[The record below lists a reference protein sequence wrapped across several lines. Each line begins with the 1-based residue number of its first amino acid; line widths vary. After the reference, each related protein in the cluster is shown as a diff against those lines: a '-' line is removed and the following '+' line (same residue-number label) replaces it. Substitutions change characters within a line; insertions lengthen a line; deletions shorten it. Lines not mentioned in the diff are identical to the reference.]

1 MIVSSSDW
9 ILENLETTERLQ
21 ILARELGA
29 SADDG
34 DAFIAM
40 LEKGM
45 TGDPELRKGAMR
57 FLRKLPAIRTWEID
71 RALITAGGVDF
82 TFAIALLC
90 ALTSTDQE
98 RDAEAGVDL
107 DLILPAFGHAIL
119 DLHAFF
125 IEEAWEINVTVPL
138 NDDVIWIRDM
148 RDSDR
153 YPHPHLDFLE
163 GEAPEVMIATCQGKS
178 LKTYVSHPVLDPY
191 EITVHSIEQED
202 EKYMMELESDK
213 NCEMDLDGL
222 LKA

>member
-21 ILARELGA
+21 MLAQELGA
-29 SADDG
+29 GTDDG

-45 TGDPELRKGAMR
+45 TGDQELREGSIR
-57 FLRKLPAIRTWEID
+57 FLRQLPAIRTWEID

-82 TFAIALLC
+82 LFAIALLC
-90 ALTSTDQE
+90 ALTSSNQE
-98 RDAEAGVDL
+98 REAEAGVDL
-107 DLILPAFGHAIL
+107 DLVLPAFDHATL
-119 DLHAFF
+119 DLHAAFMND
-125 IEEAWEINVTVPL
+125 AWEINVTIPL
-138 NDDVIWIRDM
+138 NDDVVWIRDL

-153 YPHPHLDFLE
+153 HPHPHLDFLE
-163 GEAPEVMIATCQGKS
+163 GVAPEVMVATCHGKS
-178 LKTYVSHPVLDPY
+178 LKTYVSHTVLDPY

-202 EKYMMELESDK
+202 EKYMMELKSDK
-213 NCEMDLDGL
+213 DRELDLDDL

>member
-21 ILARELGA
+21 MLAQELGA
-29 SADDG
+29 GTDDG

-45 TGDPELRKGAMR
+45 TGDQELREGSIR
-57 FLRKLPAIRTWEID
+57 FLRQLPAIRTWEID

-82 TFAIALLC
+82 IFAIALLC
-90 ALTSTDQE
+90 ALTSPDQE

-107 DLILPAFGHAIL
+107 DLVLPAFDHATL
-119 DLHAFF
+119 DLHAAFMDD
-125 IEEAWEINVTVPL
+125 AWEINVTVPL
-138 NDDVIWIRDM
+138 NDDVVWIRDL

-153 YPHPHLDFLE
+153 HPHPHLDFLE
-163 GEAPEVMIATCQGKS
+163 GEAPEVMIATCQGKP
-178 LKTYVSHPVLDPY
+178 LKTYVSHPVLDSY
-191 EITVHSIEQED
+191 EMTVRLIEQED
-202 EKYMMELESDK
+202 EKYMMELDSDK
-213 NCEMDLDGL
+213 DRELDLDGL